1 MTSTDRPTP
10 LLPPHPTLKAYYAG
24 EPEKRAFVRR
34 IFDATAGDYDRVER
48 MMALGSGPWYR
59 RQALK
64 RAGLAKGMRVL
75 DVAVGTGLVAREEI
89 ELVGSPDLVTGVDP
103 SAGMLSCAVRSLG
116 IRGVMGVG
124 EQLPVADETFDFLS
138 MGYALR
144 HLTDLT
150 AAFREYYRVLKPG
163 GRLCV
168 LEITR
173 PRSTVGYLL
182 LKGYMKTVVPLV
194 TRVTTRHADTQLLW
208 RYYWETIAQCVDPV
222 RVTGA
227 IAAAGFECVRRHA
240 ELGFFSE
247 YTAQKPK

>member
-1 MTSTDRPTP
+1 MTTTSEHSAH
-10 LLPPHPTLKAYYAG
+10 LQPHPTLEAYYAG
-24 EPEKRAFVRR
+24 ESEKRAFVRH

-48 MMALGSGPWYR
+48 MMALGSGSWYR
-59 RQALK
+59 RQALR
-64 RAGLAKGMRVL
+64 RAGLERGMRVL

-89 ELVGSPDLVTGVDP
+89 RLVGSPDLVLGVDP

-116 IRGVMGVG
+116 IRAAMGVG
-124 EQLPVADETFDFLS
+124 EQLPLADGAFDFVS

-144 HLTDLT
+144 HVADVG

-173 PRSTVGYLL
+173 PRSRAGYLL
-182 LKGYMKTVVPLV
+182 LKGYMKTVVPLL
-194 TRVTTRHADTQLLW
+194 TRLATRHADTQLLW
-208 RYYWETIAQCVDPV
+208 RYYWETIESCVTPT
-222 RVTGA
+222 RVMESV
-227 IAAAGFECVRRHA
+227 AAAGFEDVRRQA

-247 YTAQKPK
+247 YTARKPR